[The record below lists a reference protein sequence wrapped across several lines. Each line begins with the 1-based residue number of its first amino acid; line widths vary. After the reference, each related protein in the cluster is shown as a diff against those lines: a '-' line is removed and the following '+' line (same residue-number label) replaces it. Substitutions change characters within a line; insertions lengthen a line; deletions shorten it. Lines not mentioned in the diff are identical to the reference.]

1 MSGAA
6 YRNGISCV
14 VKGSF
19 KKTDGFLKKA
29 LKMDFDSVLTRYA
42 EQGLKALVSATPVR
56 TGKTAAS
63 WYYEIVKTEGRYS
76 LIYKNSNRVKN
87 NSIAIILDYGHGNGH
102 GRWIEG
108 RHFIDPAIQ
117 PVFDQIIEA
126 AWKQLLND
134 E

>member
-1 MSGAA
+1 M
-6 YRNGISCV
+6 ISCT

-19 KKTDGFLKKA
+19 KKTDSFLRRA
-29 LKMDFDSVLTRYA
+29 LKIDFDSVLESYA

-76 LIYKNSNRVKN
+76 LTYKNSNTNKGHCIV
-87 NSIAIILDYGHGNGH
+87 IILDYGHGNGK

-108 RHFIDPAIQ
+108 RHFIQPAIQ
-117 PVFDQIIEA
+117 PIFDEITEK
-126 AWKQLLND
+126 AWKLLLSGD
-134 E
+134 GPL